1 MSGSALSRGL
11 RPSVR
16 GWFLLYLFVIHAVLA
31 TAGVFLLRDR
41 PLWLF
46 VSEAVFLLFLLLG
59 FRLVRGLFVP
69 IELIRTGTTLLE
81 EGEFTT
87 RFRHVGQPEL
97 DELIEVYNRM
107 AERLKDE
114 RLRVREQNEFLDRLI
129 EASPGGVVVCDFEGR
144 VAALNP
150 AAGRILGAD
159 LSTLVGRSLVDDERL
174 APLAALAHGGSRL
187 LSHPSG
193 RLIRATRGEFRDRGF
208 VRRFFLLEELTEE
221 LRRSEKEA
229 YGKLV
234 RMISH
239 EVNNSVGPVSS
250 LVESIALYGRD
261 LPAQDRQRFEA
272 GLEVATSRLDHLR
285 SFVDGFA
292 AVVKLPPPTPA
303 PCDLDA
309 VLRDV
314 VTLLSP
320 ILEQRRIECR
330 WQMEVPLGRQA
341 LDKNQ
346 IEQVLLNV
354 LKNGYEAI
362 GEEGVIELRSAG
374 DGQGLTLAI
383 EDSGPGLS
391 AEAQSNLF
399 RPFYTSK
406 ANGRGI
412 GLTLVNEILTRHS
425 IPFALRNG
433 PGGGALFELRLPV
446 VLGEPE

>member
-1 MSGSALSRGL
+1 
-11 RPSVR
+11 
-16 GWFLLYLFVIHAVLA
+16 
-31 TAGVFLLRDR
+31 
-41 PLWLF
+41 
-46 VSEAVFLLFLLLG
+46 
-59 FRLVRGLFVP
+59 
-69 IELIRTGTTLLE
+69 
-81 EGEFTT
+81 
-87 RFRHVGQPEL
+87 
-97 DELIEVYNRM
+97 
-107 AERLKDE
+107 
-114 RLRVREQNEFLDRLI
+114 
-129 EASPGGVVVCDFEGR
+129 
-144 VAALNP
+144 
-150 AAGRILGAD
+150 
-159 LSTLVGRSLVDDERL
+159 
-174 APLAALAHGGSRL
+174 
-187 LSHPSG
+187 
-193 RLIRATRGEFRDRGF
+193 
-208 VRRFFLLEELTEE
+208 LTEE

-272 GLEVATSRLDHLR
+272 GLAVAANRLDHLR
-285 SFVDGFA
+285 AFVDGFA
-292 AVVKLPPPTPA
+292 AVVKLPPPTRA

-320 ILEQRRIECR
+320 ILEQRRIVCHWRLDET
-330 WQMEVPLGRQA
+330 LGEQF

-362 GEEGVIELRSAG
+362 GKEGVIELRG
-374 DGQGLTLAI
+374 FRDDHGLTLAI

-391 AEAQSNLF
+391 AEARANLF

-412 GLTLVNEILTRHS
+412 GLTLVHEILTQHT
-425 IPFALRNG
+425 IPFALKNG
-433 PGGGALFELRLPV
+433 PGGGALFELRLPSAT
-446 VLGEPE
+446 E

>member
-1 MSGSALSRGL
+1 MSRSSPQRRF
-11 RPSVR
+11 RPSAR
-16 GWFLLYLFVIHAVLA
+16 GWFLFYLFLTHTGLAV
-31 TAGVFLLRDR
+31 AGVYLLRDR

-46 VSEAVFLLFLLLG
+46 VAEAVFLLLLLLG
-59 FRLVRGLFVP
+59 FRLVRGMFVP
-69 IELIRTGTTLLE
+69 IDLIRTGTTLLE

-87 RFRHVGQPEL
+87 RFRPVGQLEL

-107 AERLKDE
+107 ADRLKEE

-144 VAALNP
+144 IVSLNP
-150 AAGRILGAD
+150 TAGRILGAEVAP
-159 LSTLVGRSLVDDERL
+159 LVGRSLTEDARL
-174 APLAALAHGGSRL
+174 APLAQLVHGDSRL

-193 RLIRATRGEFRDRGF
+193 RLIRASRGEFRDRGF
-208 VRRFFLLEELTEE
+208 LRPFFLLEELTEE
-221 LRRSEKEA
+221 LRRSEREA

-272 GLEVATSRLDHLR
+272 GLEVAANRLDHLR
-285 SFVDGFA
+285 AFVDGFA
-292 AVVKLPPPTPA
+292 AVVKLPPPTRA

-320 ILEQRRIECR
+320 ILESRRIACR
-330 WQMEVPLGRQA
+330 WRLEVPLGEHL

-362 GEEGVIELRSAG
+362 GEEGVIELRSRR
-374 DGQGLTLAI
+374 DPSGLVLAI

-391 AEAQSNLF
+391 CEAQANLF

-406 ANGRGI
+406 TNGRGI
-412 GLTLVNEILTRHS
+412 GLTLVNEILTHHG

-433 PGGGALFELRLPV
+433 PDGGAVFELRLA
-446 VLGEPE
+446 G